1 VTIAATSTAAW
12 GDVGYRV
19 GLPPKFTNPG
29 NTHPLPGM
37 KPEDR
42 LGVVVASER
51 VAPRPQFSV
60 RAGRIV
66 VFGSGDFVA
75 NQRITNG
82 GNELLFL
89 GAVNWAVERAGQL
102 NVPARPIQR
111 FQLSISA
118 SELNRLNYAL
128 WFALPGLAAFL
139 GLIVYWTRRK

>member
-1 VTIAATSTAAW
+1 
-12 GDVGYRV
+12 
-19 GLPPKFTNPG
+19 
-29 NTHPLPGM
+29 
-37 KPEDR
+37 
-42 LGVVVASER
+42 VVASER
-51 VAPRPQFSV
+51 VAPRPEFSV

-102 NVPARPIQR
+102 SVPARPIQR

-118 SELNRLNYAL
+118 TELNRLNYTL
-128 WFALPGLAAFL
+128 WFALPGLAAVL
-139 GLIVYWTRRK
+139 GIIVYWTRRK